1 MTTKPK
7 DNAAILI
14 VEDQQ
19 DVQKLLD
26 IALQRYGRT
35 ILHAYDALQGWEMIR
50 TEQPGVI
57 LLDIMMPGDL
67 DGMDLL
73 GMIRKD
79 RQFNQTIIIVMS
91 AMTQRS
97 DYTKALA
104 AGADDYLSKPFHLRD
119 LHRLLGHYGLSI
131 S

>member
-1 MTTKPK
+1 MTTGQR
-7 DNAAILI
+7 DNTAILI

-26 IALQRYGRT
+26 LALQRYGRP
-35 ILHAYDALQGWEMIR
+35 ILQAYDAIQGWEIVR
-50 TEQPGVI
+50 AEQPGII

-73 GMIRKD
+73 TMIRKD
-79 RQFNQTIIIVMS
+79 SLFNQTTIIIMS
-91 AMTQRS
+91 ALTQRN
-97 DYTKALA
+97 DYKNALA

-119 LHRLLGHYGLSI
+119 LHRLIEYYSRSI
-131 S
+131 N

>member
-1 MTTKPK
+1 MTTGQRG
-7 DNAAILI
+7 NTAILI

-26 IALQRYGRT
+26 LALQRYGRP
-35 ILHAYDALQGWEMIR
+35 ILQAYDAIQGWEIVR
-50 TEQPGVI
+50 AEQPGII

-73 GMIRKD
+73 TMIRKD
-79 RQFNQTIIIVMS
+79 SLFNQTAIIVMS
-91 AMTQRS
+91 ALTQRN

-119 LHRLLGHYGLSI
+119 LHRLIEHYSRSI
-131 S
+131 N